1 MSPSASSL
9 LLLQLLSL
17 LLRAV
22 AMPTCELRGNVVQE
36 AHDLLRDLG
45 GPLPVHCLQY
55 NSVVSFPSSA
65 LPAGSGRPQC
75 RRTLWVV
82 YETLKGAGQVF
93 EDNEVPVGE
102 GGVSWDS
109 QKLDNFQNLLYR
121 LVEDGSCVST
131 NQSISQSI
139 NHALTNGGGG
149 CVLWQGSAGC
159 GWLLLRRDLLLALR
173 SGLQQHHLSCF
184 S

>member
-17 LLRAV
+17 VLMVV
-22 AMPTCELRGNVVQE
+22 AMPTCQLRGNVVQE
-36 AHDLLRDLG
+36 AHNLLRDMG

-131 NQSISQSI
+131 NQSISHSGQC
-139 NHALTNGGGG
+139 TNQWGWG

>member
-17 LLRAV
+17 VLMVV
-22 AMPTCELRGNVVQE
+22 AMPTCQLRGNVVQE
-36 AHDLLRDLG
+36 AHNLLRDMG

-121 LVEDGSCVST
+121 LVEDGSCLSRVNGSEVLSSYFS
-131 NQSISQSI
+131 N
-139 NHALTNGGGG
+139 LTS
-149 CVLWQGSAGC
+149 VLQQQGSAGC